1 MLRQTRIL
9 CAVLAFAMCPAA
21 GRAAA
26 VTGPDGVLR
35 YPFGEGTPPTLRC
48 VPLSVCDLVL
58 EPGEAIANV
67 AIGDSVRWLIAP
79 ASSGPAETATPHVL
93 IKPTEPGLR
102 TNLIVTTN
110 RRTYYLTLVSQKSD
124 PMLRIGFLYPQDN
137 QHVFA
142 ASLSRAQDA
151 QRPLATTEPQVQ
163 RTPRPS
169 PELPEATF
177 DQLDFNYRMS
187 GDRGL
192 EPLRVF
198 NDGAHTYL
206 QMPPQ
211 MNHIPVLLAVGSDG
225 GDTLVNYRYTGKYYV
240 VDGVPARIALVDGS
254 GKKQRR
260 ALIVREN

>member
-1 MLRQTRIL
+1 MLRQISL
-9 CAVLAFAMCPAA
+9 VFALLAFAMCSAA
-21 GRAAA
+21 GGAAA

-79 ASSGPAETATPHVL
+79 ASSGPPDAATPHVL
-93 IKPTEPGLR
+93 IKPTETGLR

-124 PMLRIGFLYPQDN
+124 PMLRIGFLYPQDV
-137 QHVFA
+137 HALV
-142 ASLSRAQDA
+142 ASVSRAQDA

-163 RTPRPS
+163 RTPRAS
-169 PELPEATF
+169 PETPEAAF

-187 GDRGL
+187 GDHGL

-240 VDGVPARIALVDGS
+240 VDGVPARMALVDGS

>member
-1 MLRQTRIL
+1 MLRQTSFL
-9 CAVLAFAMCPAA
+9 FALLAFAIWPAS
-21 GRAAA
+21 GGAAPIA
-26 VTGPDGVLR
+26 GPDGVLR

-79 ASSGPAETATPHVL
+79 ASSGPPDAATPHVL

-110 RRTYYLTLVSQKSD
+110 RRTYYLTLTSQKSD
-124 PMLRIGFLYPQDN
+124 PMLRIGFLYPQDV
-137 QHVFA
+137 HAFV
-142 ASLSRAQDA
+142 ASVSRAQDA
-151 QRPLATTEPQVQ
+151 PRALATTAPSPLQ
-163 RTPRPS
+163 RTPRAS
-169 PELPEATF
+169 PESPEAAF

-192 EPLRVF
+192 LPLRVF
-198 NDGAHTYL
+198 SDGAHTYL
-206 QMPPQ
+206 QMPPE

-240 VDGVPARIALVDGS
+240 VDGLPARIALVDGS

>member
-1 MLRQTRIL
+1 MLRQISL
-9 CAVLAFAMCPAA
+9 LFALLAFAMCPAA

-79 ASSGPAETATPHVL
+79 ASSGLADAATPHVL

-110 RRTYYLTLVSQKSD
+110 RRTYYLTLVSRKSD
-124 PMLRIGFLYPQDN
+124 PMLRIGFTYPQDF
-137 QHVFA
+137 QRIFA
-142 ASLSRAQDA
+142 AAVPSPA
-151 QRPLATTEPQVQ
+151 RP
-163 RTPRPS
+163 TPRPS
-169 PELPEATF
+169 AESPTATF
-177 DQLDFNYRMS
+177 DKLDFDYRLS
-187 GDRGL
+187 GDHGL
-192 EPLRVF
+192 QPLRVF
-198 NDGAHTYL
+198 NDGVHTYL
-206 QMPPQ
+206 EMPPG
-211 MNHIPVLLAVGSDG
+211 MTDIPVLFAVGSDG
-225 GDTLVNYRYTGKYYV
+225 GETLMNYRYTGKYYL

-254 GKKQRR
+254 GRRQRR
-260 ALIVREN
+260 ALVVRGN